1 MRAPEREAAGS
12 AASAGSAPTDVVYDA
27 VVVGGGVGGLS
38 VATQLVAKGASVLVL
53 EKCGPRSQDSL
64 SAVPRGCMC

>member
-1 MRAPEREAAGS
+1 MRALEREAART
-12 AASAGSAPTDVVYDA
+12 AAHAGGAPTDVVYDA

-53 EKCGPRSQDSL
+53 EKCGPRSHDSL
-64 SAVPRGCMC
+64 FAVPRGCMR